1 MTTSTK
7 SFAISKRAVYE
18 AWKRVKAN
26 RGAAGIDRENLAMFE
41 KNLPGNLY
49 KVWNRMASGSYF
61 PPPVREVGIQKKDG
75 GIRNLGIPTV
85 GDRVAQTVAKMHLE
99 PQLEPHFDT
108 DSYGYRP
115 GKSAKDAVAVTRQ
128 RCWKYDWVVE
138 FDIKGAF
145 DNLDHSLL
153 MKALRKHT
161 NCRWVLLY
169 VERWLQAPTVTDEGE
184 LKERKR
190 GTPQGGVMSPLLM
203 NLFMHYAFDR
213 WMRRTV
219 VNCPFARYADDG
231 VVHCRTE
238 RQAQRVNDLLAE
250 RFRACGLELHPHKTR
265 IVYCKDSNR
274 RGQYPLIQFT
284 FLGFTFQPRRA
295 VNRVGVR
302 FTSFL
307 PGVSR
312 EDQKRMR
319 QQIRSWHLPRQTP
332 GTLREFSKKYDAILT
347 GWWQYYGSFYPT
359 AMSNVFRHF
368 DLTLS
373 YWARRKFKKL
383 SRHKRRSRRWV
394 AQVARREHTLFVHW
408 RTWYSNGRVMGAV

>member
-26 RGAAGIDRENLAMFE
+26 RGAAGIDREDLAAFE
-41 KNLPGNLY
+41 KNLPGTLY
-49 KVWNRMASGSYF
+49 KVWNRMAAGSYF
-61 PPPVREVGIQKKDG
+61 PPPVREVGIPKKDG
-75 GIRNLGIPTV
+75 GIRYLGIPTV
-85 GDRVAQTVAKMHLE
+85 GDRVAQTVAKMYLE
-99 PQLEPHFDT
+99 LQLEPHFDT

-128 RCWKYDWVVE
+128 RCWEYDWVVE

-145 DNLDHSLL
+145 DNLDHGLL

-169 VERWLQAPTVTDEGE
+169 VERWLQAPTVTADGE
-184 LKERKR
+184 MKERNR
-190 GTPQGGVMSPLLM
+190 GTPQGGVISPLLM

-213 WMRRTV
+213 WMRRMV
-219 VNCPFARYADDG
+219 VSCPFARYADDA

-238 RQAQRVNDLLAE
+238 REAQRVRHLLAE
-250 RFRACGLELHPHKTR
+250 RFKACGLELHPTKTR

-274 RGQYPLIQFT
+274 RGQYPVIKFT
-284 FLGFTFQPRRA
+284 FLGFTFQPRSA
-295 VNRVGVR
+295 VNRAGEH

-307 PGVSR
+307 PGASR
-312 EDQKRMR
+312 EAQKRMR
-319 QQIRSWHLPRQTP
+319 QRIRSWHLPRQTP

-383 SRHKRRSRRWV
+383 SRHKRRSRHWV
-394 AQVARREHTLFVHW
+394 AKVARREHTLFVHW
-408 RTWYSNGRVMGAV
+408 RTRHNNDRVMGAV